1 MLSFINLPWGHVS
14 SNTKCGPVRFNRFD
28 VHVYKQTDRQADKQS
43 IYIYLPVFGW
53 YINNQ
58 IFINPPMFR
67 TLPSN

>member
-1 MLSFINLPWGHVS
+1 MR
-14 SNTKCGPVRFNRFD
+14 GPTQNVEPFGSA
-28 VHVYKQTDRQADKQS
+28 VLTVIEYKHPDRRADKQS